1 MARQKY
7 HKIIRKKRKGR
18 PRPEP
23 GAEPGAIITDGEI
36 CPVIKVFSYRGEE
49 FEEKDFTS
57 TAGLFDYLNAHQ
69 HLYHWVDTIGYG
81 NREYFDNMS
90 LYFGLHLL
98 QVEDIVSLHQRPKV
112 EEFAN
117 HLFIISRMKY
127 TNKNGEFIDEQ
138 LSMFVYEN
146 MVLSFQDY
154 EDDCLAPVRDRIRRN
169 NSHLRERDSFYLAY
183 IIQDAIIDNYFPVLD
198 ELSDRLEKLEE
209 IALDRPDRDM
219 LNELQDIKRTL
230 IDLRKTIW
238 PEKDKINEL
247 LRSKYKLV
255 KPDHEIY
262 LRDTYDH
269 CIQIMDLIESNKEIT
284 HSIMDVYLSSVNNKL
299 GEVMKVLTVISSIF
313 IPLTFIVG
321 VYGMNFSPVDKNG
334 QPLPLNMPELYNH
347 YGYLGVMAFMLLIAI
362 GQIIYFKRRKWL

>member
-1 MARQKY
+1 MSHSRT
-7 HKIIRKKRKGR
+7 
-18 PRPEP
+18 EP
-23 GAEPGAIITDGEI
+23 AAEPGLVTLEGEV
-36 CPVIKVFSYRGEE
+36 CPIIKVFSYKGEE
-49 FEEKDFTS
+49 FAELNFTA
-57 TAGLFDYLNAHQ
+57 TADLFDYLADKPD
-69 HLYHWVDTIGYG
+69 LYHWIDTTGYG
-81 NREYFDNMS
+81 NREYFDNMAA
-90 LYFGLHLL
+90 YFGLHIL
-98 QVEDIVSLHQRPKV
+98 QLEDIVSLHQRPKV
-112 EEFAN
+112 EEFPN

-127 TNKNGEFIDEQ
+127 TNKKGEFIDEQ
-138 LSMFVYEN
+138 LSMFVYEK

-154 EDDCLAPVRDRIRRN
+154 EDDCLEPVRERIRRTT
-169 NSHLRERDSFYLAY
+169 SHLRERDSFYLAY

-209 IALDRPDRDM
+209 IAIDRPDRDM

-247 LRSKYKLV
+247 LRNKYKLV
-255 KPDHEIY
+255 KPDYEIY

-299 GEVMKVLTVISSIF
+299 SEVMKVLTVISSIF

-334 QPLPLNMPELYNH
+334 QPLPLNMPELYNR
-347 YGYLGVMAFMLLIAI
+347 YGYLGVMVLMLLIAI